1 MNLFYETEDNS
12 LMHYGVPGMKWG
24 RRKAVPT
31 SGPGVKRHGSQLS
44 SNIQAAKKR
53 YRNTTDKAFSDYEKS
68 INNIEKNY
76 KRGQMLSKKDQA
88 REARTEAKY
97 QQAAKNA
104 KSQYKNAV
112 KNAKTSAVKNYE
124 KEFDKAEKS
133 QNAADKKWSEV
144 QAKYKSLGKTRLT
157 RTLNAAR
164 NKSDLAKEY
173 NKQYN
178 DWEKAQNAADKA
190 WKDAKTAYTQTGR
203 NRVEMIFN
211 NIKYGKK

>member
-31 SGPGVKRHGSQLS
+31 SGPGVKRYGSQLS
-44 SNIQAAKKR
+44 SNIQAAKAAKR
-53 YRNTTDKAFSDYEKS
+53 ARNNKIIDRADRQTEALYSKYGS
-68 INNIEKNY
+68 
-76 KRGQMLSKKDQA
+76 SKKFRSADGKNVDRMNSELKSSKAQYKKDVA
-88 REARTEAKY
+88 
-97 QQAAKNA
+97 NA
-104 KSQYKNAV
+104 KK
-112 KNAKTSAVKNYE
+112 SAVKSYE
-124 KEFDKAEKS
+124 KEFNKADKAQES
-133 QNAADKKWSEV
+133 ADKKWNEV
-144 QAKYKSLGKTRLT
+144 QAKYKSLGKTKLT

-173 NKQYN
+173 NKKYN

-190 WKDAKTAYTQTGR
+190 WKDAKAAYTQTGR

-211 NIKYGKK
+211 NIKYGK